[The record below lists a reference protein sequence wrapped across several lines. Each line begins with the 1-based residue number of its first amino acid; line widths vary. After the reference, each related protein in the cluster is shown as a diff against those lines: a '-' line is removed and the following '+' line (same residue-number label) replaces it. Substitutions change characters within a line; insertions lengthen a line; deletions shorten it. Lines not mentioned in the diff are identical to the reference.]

1 MTFEYDPEEDSVY
14 VYIDEEA
21 EVKESVET
29 DDGFVLDYDA
39 NGKLIGI
46 AILKAKNVISEK
58 ILNEFVEDEEDST
71 EE

>member
-1 MTFEYDPEEDSVY
+1 MSFEYDVDEDSMY

-39 NGKLIGI
+39 NGKLVGI

-58 ILNEFVEDEEDST
+58 VLNEFVDETDDED
-71 EE
+71 

>member
-1 MTFEYDPEEDSVY
+1 MSFEYDPEEDSMY

-21 EVKESVET
+21 DVKESVET

-58 ILNEFVEDEEDST
+58 VLNEFVEDEEDSM

>member
-1 MTFEYDPEEDSVY
+1 MTFEYDSKEDSVY

-58 ILNEFVEDEEDST
+58 VLNEFVEDQ
-71 EE
+71 

>member
-1 MTFEYDPEEDSVY
+1 MSFEYDPEEDSMY

-21 EVKESVET
+21 DVKESVET

-58 ILNEFVEDEEDST
+58 VLNEFVEDQ
-71 EE
+71 

>member
-58 ILNEFVEDEEDST
+58 ILNEFVEDEEV
-71 EE
+71 

>member
-1 MTFEYDPEEDSVY
+1 MTFEYDSEEDSVY

-58 ILNEFVEDEEDST
+58 ILNEFVEDEEV
-71 EE
+71 